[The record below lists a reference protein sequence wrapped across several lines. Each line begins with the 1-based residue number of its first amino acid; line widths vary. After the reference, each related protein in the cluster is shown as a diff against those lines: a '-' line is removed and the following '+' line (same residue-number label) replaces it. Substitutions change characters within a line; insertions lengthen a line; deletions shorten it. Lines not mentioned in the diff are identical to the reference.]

1 MKKWVI
7 GGVASIILLGLA
19 GTGGY
24 FYYQY
29 KTNELKLEEGTIY
42 VELGGKDKNYLN
54 VEDFVGESMPESE
67 MKKVEAQVDLFK
79 DNKGKVKV
87 GTYEVVFKYKPI
99 SFLPEKTSRGY
110 LVIED
115 TVSPVIS
122 IDTDQIYI
130 EENAVDVDIEK
141 YLMVNDY
148 SPYELDMNTKSVNY
162 KKAGKY
168 TVEIRATD
176 TAGNETKAKVT
187 LNIVTSRSLWEGE
200 VALTPYANGETP
212 VSKETQEYLDKGLLS
227 NVNKKSKMESL
238 PNIDADVKE
247 PEPES
252 ENKDDK
258 DNKEDK
264 DKKDDKPVVDACT
277 ASVPPEGILSYED
290 AIKNAENY
298 LDMTGLSETHTYSM
312 EKKSVPCGREYYIYS
327 IVLK

>member
-7 GGVASIILLGLA
+7 GGVAGIILLGLA

-29 KTNELKLEEGTIY
+29 KTNELKLEEDTIY
-42 VELGGKDKNYLN
+42 VELGGKNKEYLN
-54 VEDFVGESMPESE
+54 VEDFVGEAMPESE
-67 MKKVEAQVDLFK
+67 MKKVEATVDLFK
-79 DNKGKVKV
+79 DNKGKVKA

-115 TVSPVIS
+115 TTSPVIS
-122 IDTDQIYI
+122 VDTDQIYI
-130 EENAVDVDIEK
+130 EENAVGVDIEK

-162 KKAGKY
+162 GKAGKY

-176 TAGNETKAKVT
+176 TAGNETKAKIT

-200 VALTPYANGETP
+200 VALTPYANGDTP
-212 VSKETQEYLDKGLLS
+212 VSKETQGYLDKGLIS
-227 NVNKKSKMESL
+227 DVNTKSKMESL

-247 PEPES
+247 PEPEP
-252 ENKDDK
+252 EKKDEDKDK
-258 DNKEDK
+258 DNKN
-264 DKKDDKPVVDACT
+264 DKPVVDACMAT
-277 ASVPPEGILSYED
+277 VPPEGILSYED
-290 AIKNAENY
+290 AVKSAENY

-312 EKKSVPCGREYYIYS
+312 EKKSVPCGRVYYIYS